1 MELLQHLFKD
11 LALRNSAFDYIE
23 KSTFLTFCKLPVW
36 HKQGFLGERLFDLLA
51 ELEEFTLKL
60 EKFTYILEIMCRADD
75 KDSISIIFQLC
86 DLENT
91 KLLTLDSL
99 KVLVIYI

>member
-1 MELLQHLFKD
+1 
-11 LALRNSAFDYIE
+11 
-23 KSTFLTFCKLPVW
+23 
-36 HKQGFLGERLFDLLA
+36 
-51 ELEEFTLKL
+51 
-60 EKFTYILEIMCRADD
+60 MCRADD